1 MKKTINF
8 KFSIA
13 KKINH
18 AIIEYESQIKSKSEK
33 VNKVKCENLRF
44 NRTIYR

>member
-13 KKINH
+13 KKNNR
-18 AIIEYESQIKSKSEK
+18 AIIEHESQRKSKSEK
-33 VNKVKCENLRF
+33 GE
-44 NRTIYR
+44 